1 MKIDLKPN
9 KSDIFV
15 GSFLLILVI
24 SLIISL
30 VSLKHN
36 DDHYVY
42 VKYDRVIIHQMDL
55 HKDEIF
61 VMRKTDYE
69 NLYGDVEI
77 TVKNGKVAITKNV
90 CPEEFCKHMGW
101 IDTKGYSLICAPNR
115 LVIEIG
121 QKIDLD
127 CDWGGM
133 LR

>member
-121 QKIDLD
+121 QKVELD
-127 CDWGGM
+127 CDWGVC
-133 LR
+133 

>member
-15 GSFLLILVI
+15 GSFLLMLVI

-121 QKIDLD
+121 QKVDLD
-127 CDWGGM
+127 CDWGVC
-133 LR
+133 

>member
-61 VMRKTDYE
+61 V
-69 NLYGDVEI
+69 I
-77 TVKNGKVAITKNV
+77 NGKVAITKNV

-121 QKIDLD
+121 QKVDLD
-127 CDWGGM
+127 CDWGVC
-133 LR
+133 

>member
-15 GSFLLILVI
+15 GSFLLILVV

-30 VSLKHN
+30 ISLKHN

-121 QKIDLD
+121 QKVDLD
-127 CDWGGM
+127 CDWGVC
-133 LR
+133 

>member
-127 CDWGGM
+127 CDWGVC
-133 LR
+133 

>member
-121 QKIDLD
+121 QKVDLD
-127 CDWGGM
+127 CDWGIC
-133 LR
+133 

>member
-9 KSDIFV
+9 KNDIFV

-121 QKIDLD
+121 QKVDLD
-127 CDWGGM
+127 CDWGVC
-133 LR
+133 

>member
-121 QKIDLD
+121 QKVDLD
-127 CDWGGM
+127 CDWGVC
-133 LR
+133 